1 MLFSLLFNVRLLASE
16 LHIHPSGMRDKRL
29 ERADCPT
36 GGVELLACGL
46 GTFRLGTLRLGT
58 LRLGTLRLGTF
69 RLGALRLGALGL
81 GTPGL
86 QAAPGNPG
94 TPSMWDRRLARAA
107 CPTLFF
113 LGRYP

>member
-29 ERADCPT
+29 ERAACPT

-58 LRLGTLRLGTF
+58 LRLGTLRLGT
-69 RLGALRLGALGL
+69 LRLGTLRL
-81 GTPGL
+81 GTPRL
-86 QAAPGNPG
+86 SCLFLSCIYTQAECG
-94 TPSMWDRRLARAA
+94 TGGSSEPPVPMEVWSCL
-107 CPTLFF
+107 LV
-113 LGRYP
+113 G